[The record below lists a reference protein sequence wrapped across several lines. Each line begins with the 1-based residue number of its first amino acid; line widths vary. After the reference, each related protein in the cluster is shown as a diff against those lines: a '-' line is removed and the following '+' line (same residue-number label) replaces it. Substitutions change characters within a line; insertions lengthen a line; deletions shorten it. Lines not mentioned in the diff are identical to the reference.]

1 MNNHLVTLIAMFALV
16 SLQAQGQGNSA
27 EVEHRVEISRVV
39 LSEIEAI
46 TDTRVPSRV
55 RSQANCVAVFPVTN
69 AHSEVGPEGSRLGI
83 ASCKSDGEW
92 SAPVFLRMTFP
103 VRTVIGAGPDIV
115 LIGIGTEI
123 LQDLSQTHFSLEQGT
138 VTPGPVS
145 SGYTKGG
152 SEPVAAGF
160 LAYGV
165 KNAQVK
171 GLDVGGLQIFQD
183 EAAESL
189 MYGPGVQAGK
199 VLSGKAPISP
209 WAIPLLRIISEIF
222 R

>member
-1 MNNHLVTLIAMFALV
+1 M
-16 SLQAQGQGNSA
+16 
-27 EVEHRVEISRVV
+27 
-39 LSEIEAI
+39 EAI
-46 TDTRVPSRV
+46 TDTRVPSRI
-55 RSQANCVAVFPVTN
+55 RSQANCVAVFPLTST
-69 AHSEVGPEGSRLGI
+69 HSEVAPEDSRLGI

-92 SAPVFLRMTFP
+92 SAPVFLRMTLP
-103 VRTVIGAGPDIV
+103 VGTAIGGGPDVV
-115 LIGIGTEI
+115 LIGIGTET
-123 LQDLSQTHFSLEQGT
+123 LEDLSQTHFSLEQGT
-138 VTPGPVS
+138 VTPGPVA